1 MLFFSDLRGFGAGLP
16 VQNVQVSP
24 GTTATSKSDRVKQLQ
39 CLLNIVMTLPEVR
52 AAIQKSSVAAAW
64 RLAAWTP
71 LKVDGTARK
80 ADADT
85 ITTLSMGGI
94 RQFWS
99 EVAIIEQ
106 TVAAYADNYVAG
118 ALQLI
123 EGRGNTAG
131 CDFPAQTAA
140 AQAAAAAAAQ
150 AAVKAAAEAQARA
163 QAEAV
168 AIAAAQA
175 AAAAAASAD
184 AAAAQRA
191 AIDAQVAANAAATQT
206 AQAAADAAAASAAQ
220 AATNQQ
226 QATPSSSSTPPG
238 MEPEARPLAPT
249 QQQQQSFRTYGPL
262 LQFLDTNKV
271 AVGVGLLL
279 AAAATGAIVFSRRR

>member
-24 GTTATSKSDRVKQLQ
+24 GTTATSQSDRVKQLQ

-52 AAIQKSSVAAAW
+52 AAIQKSSVQAAW
-64 RLAAWTP
+64 RLMAWTP
-71 LKVDGTARK
+71 LKVDGAVRK

-99 EVAIIEQ
+99 EVSITEQ
-106 TVAAYADNYVAG
+106 TVAAYADSYVAG

-140 AQAAAAAAAQ
+140 AQAAAA
-150 AAVKAAAEAQARA
+150 EAQARA
-163 QAEAV
+163 QAEA
-168 AIAAAQA
+168 AAQAAAVA

-191 AIDAQVAANAAATQT
+191 AIAAQVAANAAATQA
-206 AQAAADAAAASAAQ
+206 AQDAANAAAASAAQ

-226 QATPSSSSTPPG
+226 QATPTSSSTPPG
-238 MEPEARPLAPT
+238 MEPEPETTRLPVAPEPARITL
-249 QQQQQSFRTYGPL
+249 SRNG
-262 LQFLDTNKV
+262 KI